1 MDAERSLCHPSESG
15 FRVRSKRRSPLPG
28 LHWLLVAVGL
38 CWLSWPAPA
47 EAQPA
52 CAHSLC
58 EFGGKLNPTCD
69 PCVDAIC
76 GLPND
81 DPYCCT
87 VEWDD
92 NCIDQVLTV
101 CGDPTCAQVC
111 DHNPCEIGVA
121 LDSTCNEC
129 TALVCFEDPSCCTD
143 DGDPLTDDWDAS
155 CVAKVEQECGVQCE
169 PGANACSQAKPIHA
183 GQIYGNLLAS
193 SEWVCSDTTPKELCT
208 TDVDCDPGK
217 TCIEIIVGSSND
229 GCESG
234 HNSCRSGDVW
244 YSYTQGEAGDMVI
257 STCSTQ
263 RSYAIDTVVSVHAGE
278 TIQDRC
284 PGKPTNEI
292 LENDDWDLGLTQA
305 CSLFADPNNFDSAL
319 PLAGIYALDP
329 GETVVIRVAHHDDSV
344 RNNFTLRVLDQPEPC
359 PECSIDNCLD
369 VHNPGQDDTDGDDC
383 GNLCDADYDN
393 NGTVGF
399 PDFGQFVAAFG
410 TGDTEKCHV
419 EPISGCTVGFPD
431 FGFLV
436 SSFGTAPG
444 PSGTTSGT
452 MACP

>member
-1 MDAERSLCHPSESG
+1 MDAERSLRHPSESSY
-15 FRVRSKRRSPLPG
+15 RVRPNRRSPLPR
-28 LHWLLVAVGL
+28 LDWLLIVVGL
-38 CWLSWPAPA
+38 CWLSWPVPA
-47 EAQPA
+47 EAQQA
-52 CAHSLC
+52 CVHSLC
-58 EFGGKLNPTCD
+58 EIGGKLNPTCD

-92 NCIDQVLTV
+92 ACIDQVLPV

-111 DHNPCEIGVA
+111 AHSPCEIGGP

-129 TALVCFEDPSCCTD
+129 TALVCFQDPGCCTD
-143 DGDPLTDDWDAS
+143 DGDPSTDEWGAP
-155 CVAKVEQECGVQCE
+155 CVARVEQECGVQCE
-169 PGANACSQAKPIHA
+169 PGANLCSNALPIHA
-183 GQIYGNLLAS
+183 GTVFGTLLGA
-193 SEWVCSDTTPKELCT
+193 
-208 TDVDCDPGK
+208 
-217 TCIEIIVGSSND
+217 SND

-234 HNSCRSGDVW
+234 NNSCRSADVW
-244 YSYTQGEAGDMVI
+244 YMYTQGTADDMVL

-263 RSYAIDTVVSVHAGE
+263 RSFGIDTVLSVHTE
-278 TIQDRC
+278 C
-284 PGKPTNEI
+284 PGSPNNEI
-292 LENDDWDLGLTQA
+292 ISNDDAVVGLVPQA
-305 CSLFADPNNFDSAL
+305 CINDPAPVNVDSAL
-319 PLAGIYALDP
+319 PLGGAYALDP
-329 GETVVIRVAHHDDSV
+329 GETAVIRVAHHDDSV
-344 RNNFTLRVLDQPEPC
+344 RNNFELRVLAPPEPC

-369 VHNPGQDDTDGDDC
+369 VHNPDQDDTDSDDC

-393 NGTVGF
+393 NGIVGF
-399 PDFGQFVAAFG
+399 PDFGQFVTAFG

-436 SSFGTAPG
+436 SSFGMAPG